1 LASSS
6 LYTHAFLKYMK
17 LRDMDEKELK
27 VLIKE
32 SVREVMEDLIEDLL
46 ALSSKEFL
54 KSIEEARN
62 DYKQGKIKYF
72 EELFD
77 V

>member
-1 LASSS
+1 
-6 LYTHAFLKYMK
+6 MK

-54 KSIEEARN
+54 KSIEKARN

>member
-1 LASSS
+1 MN
-6 LYTHAFLKYMK
+6 FMK
-17 LRDMDEKELK
+17 LKDMDAEELK
-27 VLIKE
+27 LLIKE
-32 SVREVMEDLIEDLL
+32 SVREAMEDLIEDME
-46 ALSSKEFL
+46 ALSSEKFI

-62 DYKQGKIKYF
+62 DYKKGRTKDL

>member
-1 LASSS
+1 
-6 LYTHAFLKYMK
+6 
-17 LRDMDEKELK
+17 MDEKELK

-54 KSIEEARN
+54 KSIEKARN

>member
-1 LASSS
+1 
-6 LYTHAFLKYMK
+6 MK
-17 LRDMDEKELK
+17 LKDMDEEELK
-27 VLIKE
+27 MLIKE
-32 SVREVMEDLIEDLL
+32 SVREVVEDLMEDLI
-46 ALSSKEFL
+46 ALSNKEFL

-62 DYKQGKIKYF
+62 DYKQGKIKHF

>member
-1 LASSS
+1 
-6 LYTHAFLKYMK
+6 MK
-17 LRDMDEKELK
+17 LGDMDEKELK

-54 KSIEEARN
+54 KSIEKARN

>member
-1 LASSS
+1 
-6 LYTHAFLKYMK
+6 MK